1 MKKKYQF
8 YIDDKA
14 IPQQDP
20 PDFAKVMEKALSRK
34 KWWQSGLTQVMV
46 VAGISLAGVL
56 SWVNLIKPDTD
67 KNLAN
72 TEHKIFREVTN
83 SRTDS
88 VFPIKEFNNNIASS
102 AGTVNT
108 ELYNT
113 GHISSIT
120 GKSSQPQTSLTDS
133 TDLSGATAGL
143 PVIKNRQKFRFK
155 AVQAQEFLVDAERGS
170 VIYTR
175 NGTVITI
182 PAQAFQPIPNKRL
195 LAVYYREFSD
205 AQDLLVSGLSTFN
218 AQQTNFQTLGAFEL
232 KFTWQGSST
241 AVNPVKEVMVRLK
254 TKENCA
260 LANGF
265 GYDSE
270 LHHWY
275 KLSESSTQGTP
286 NSAISD
292 YQPVTSPLLHY
303 LGFRYHSK
311 DRKPHW
317 LTRRNLHYLTVPDNQ
332 KVINY
337 QHFGISGGGL
347 YGSFIK
353 SDSMIN
359 QPVLLQ
365 NPFDGE
371 ENAYLWQIADNGKST
386 IYKGNKWPQQIMAA
400 SGTWYFTVSEY
411 GDSAMVCRLPSTSDM
426 VQKPLGWTK
435 APFVPHT
442 SEELNKLRLWLIHK
456 E

>member
-14 IPQQDP
+14 MPQQDP

-46 VAGISLAGVL
+46 VAGISIAGIL
-56 SWVNLIKPDTD
+56 SMINLVKSDTD
-67 KNLAN
+67 KNLAYN
-72 TEHKIFREVTN
+72 EHKVFREVTN

-88 VFPIKEFNNNIASS
+88 VFPIKEFNSNYSKSVETKLIKPDSSGKIA
-102 AGTVNT
+102 V
-108 ELYNT
+108 
-113 GHISSIT
+113 ISDK
-120 GKSSQPQTSLTDS
+120 GSQPQTSLSDTIG
-133 TDLSGATAGL
+133 LSAATAGL
-143 PVIKNRQKFRFK
+143 PVIQNRQKFRFK
-155 AVQAQEFLVDAERGS
+155 AVQAQEFLVDAEKGS

-175 NGTVITI
+175 SGTVITI
-182 PAQAFQPIPNKRL
+182 PALAFQTIPDKRL
-195 LAVYYREFSD
+195 LAVYYREFND
-205 AQDLLVSGLSTFN
+205 AQDLLVSGLSTFS
-218 AQQTNFQTLGAFEL
+218 AQQSNYQTLGAFEL
-232 KFTWQGSST
+232 KFAWQGSYV

-260 LANGF
+260 RANGY
-265 GYDSE
+265 GYDYE
-270 LHHWY
+270 MHQWY
-275 KLSESSTQGTP
+275 KLSESSPQGQA
-286 NSAISD
+286 NSTISD

-317 LTRRNLHYLTVPDNQ
+317 LTKRNLHYLTVPDNQ
-332 KVINY
+332 KVMNY

-353 SDSMIN
+353 CDSLIN
-359 QPVLLQ
+359 QPILLQ
-365 NPFDGE
+365 NPFNGD
-371 ENAYLWQIADNGKST
+371 ENAYLWQITDNGKST
-386 IYKGNKWPQQIMAA
+386 IFKGNKWPQQIMAA
-400 SGTWYFTVSEY
+400 SGSWYFTVSEY
-411 GDSAMVCRLPSTSDM
+411 GDSAMVCRLPSSSDM
-426 VQKPLGWTK
+426 AQKPLGWTK

-442 SEELNKLRLWLIHK
+442 SDELNKLRLWLINK